1 MDPHAISQILAAWSG
16 APRETDADYFRVWQR
31 AAVGLQNAL
40 RVWIPELYFA
50 PLERFEDR
58 AGAYSM
64 IVYAAS
70 RPCYGKPRTE
80 FTYFVPDPETLNLA
94 LRCIGSRTR
103 RVLGPV
109 EKRLREIGRADLA
122 LRYLPVWH
130 EDIVRAVRNKPARL
144 IDLLAADARL
154 VNAVIDL
161 GATGNVRRFQSAAAL
176 ALRSVAGVDMRGL
189 AMRALELAT
198 ALVAPEAAAVRQ

>member
-1 MDPHAISQILAAWSG
+1 MDHHAISQILATWTG
-16 APRETDADYFRVWQR
+16 APRETEAEYFQVWQR
-31 AAVGLQNAL
+31 AAVEMQNAL
-40 RVWIPELYFA
+40 RVWIPEIYFA
-50 PLERFEDR
+50 PLERFENRGD
-58 AGAYSM
+58 AYSM

-94 LRCIGSRTR
+94 LRSIGSRTR
-103 RVLGPV
+103 RVLAPI
-109 EKRLREIGRADLA
+109 EKRLRESGRADLA

-130 EDIVRAVRNKPARL
+130 EDIVRAARKKPGML

-161 GATGNVRRFQSAAAL
+161 GAAGNIARFQRAATL
-176 ALRSVAGVDMRGL
+176 ALRSVAGLDIRGL
-189 AMRALELAT
+189 AIRALELAGRV
-198 ALVAPEAAAVRQ
+198 VAPEGAVRG